1 MLFDYDDRSIDS
13 IFEYAKRLEGM
24 TFNEISDE
32 YNHSL
37 KKFYT
42 NPMEPQSFKVKEDT
56 VEYKTPGENAKG
68 QLGNFLE
75 RYYFG
80 YMPNGVQDA
89 DFSKTGV
96 ELKQTCIDQKIGRAH
111 V

>member
-1 MLFDYDDRSIDS
+1 MIETTMNKYNLFDYDDRSIDS

-68 QLGNFLE
+68 QLGNVIKLRNGIFEGNTKNVLLFFL
-75 RYYFG
+75 
-80 YMPNGVQDA
+80 
-89 DFSKTGV
+89 
-96 ELKQTCIDQKIGRAH
+96 
-111 V
+111 

>member
-1 MLFDYDDRSIDS
+1 MFTFLKRGKAMLFDYDDRNIDS
-13 IFEYAKRLEGM
+13 IFQYAKRLEGR

-80 YMPNGVQDA
+80 ICQMVCRMQIFQRLVLN
-89 DFSKTGV
+89 
-96 ELKQTCIDQKIGRAH
+96 
-111 V
+111 

>member
-37 KKFYT
+37 KKNEKKQDNSCFFIANNKTYFY
-42 NPMEPQSFKVKEDT
+42 
-56 VEYKTPGENAKG
+56 
-68 QLGNFLE
+68 
-75 RYYFG
+75 
-80 YMPNGVQDA
+80 
-89 DFSKTGV
+89 
-96 ELKQTCIDQKIGRAH
+96 
-111 V
+111 